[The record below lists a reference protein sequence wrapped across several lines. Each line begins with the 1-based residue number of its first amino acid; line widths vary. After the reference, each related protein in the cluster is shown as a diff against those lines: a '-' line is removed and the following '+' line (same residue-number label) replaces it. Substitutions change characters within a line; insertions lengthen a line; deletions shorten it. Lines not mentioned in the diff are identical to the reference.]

1 MRNCVFAAWLRY
13 CETRPDALAPSG
25 LGMPIFR
32 VFLADGGQ
40 FSDARGGLAAGLK
53 SGPSLVVAL
62 AESSEGWGCGVPLFA
77 KCAKKWGS
85 LVRGG
90 VGLQQVPHRAFGP
103 VRNDKIYYGLAARL
117 KSCPSRAWCF
127 SNPQRDGVVESHP
140 SQSARRMGQ
149 PSFVVASAKQR
160 VPHRAF
166 SPVRNDK
173 LLWGRPT
180 R

>member
-62 AESSEGWGCGVPLFA
+62 PKSSEGWGCGVPLFA

-117 KSCPSRAWCF
+117 KSCPSRAWRF
-127 SNPQRDGVVESHP
+127 RILRGMGLWNPTLRKVREERATLFRGGVGLH
-140 SQSARRMGQ
+140 Q
-149 PSFVVASAKQR
+149 
-160 VPHRAF
+160 VPHRAL
-166 SPVRNDK
+166 SPVRN
-173 LLWGRPT
+173 
-180 R
+180 